1 MADDVGLP
9 CLVLNDAVAFALG
22 CPVMRVEAGP
32 QTVLCLTLGTYF
44 GCALLRSSATV
55 QPVEVDDCL
64 PNFAWP
70 GGVSGSPTAALHF
83 HKQRNSKDDQAYSQ
97 LVGWLIGALQRELG
111 RLPVVLGGG
120 GARSVQIEQVL
131 LSIPETGGASVD
143 VRVEADNLTGLAGAA
158 RLWQEVVER
167 RRPIQEL
174 VAALTSTIKRSC
186 AHWPGTKD
194 APAPASRLGPS
205 YASPRRRGDP
215 PGPTAPPYAARR
227 CVARR
232 LFVNSGRKRARSV
245 PLLATLNI

>member
-1 MADDVGLP
+1 LALPFEVDYRRNWIASNWRGGWPDTIRGLEASVADDVGLP

-167 RRPIQEL
+167 RRPIQEVVL
-174 VAALTSTIKRSC
+174 
-186 AHWPGTKD
+186 
-194 APAPASRLGPS
+194 
-205 YASPRRRGDP
+205 PR
-215 PGPTAPPYAARR
+215 
-227 CVARR
+227 
-232 LFVNSGRKRARSV
+232 
-245 PLLATLNI
+245 